1 MDLKNIH
8 NFIFNYE
15 IKTKYSANL
24 KLIYDLNDVNKY
36 EKIMKNIKG
45 EEEKLYM
52 KTYFYQCNLYQKFQM
67 NGPKDIDDII
77 KNMKSDELLNL
88 ELFKKRFELNNE
100 ANYWRQFLR
109 GIYENTIFNINS
121 FMNLEF
127 HTVCHYHLYQCGGN
141 CICGVPITNNI
152 ILDLLIII

>member
-52 KTYFYQCNLYQKFQM
+52 KT
-67 NGPKDIDDII
+67 
-77 KNMKSDELLNL
+77 
-88 ELFKKRFELNNE
+88 
-100 ANYWRQFLR
+100 
-109 GIYENTIFNINS
+109 
-121 FMNLEF
+121 
-127 HTVCHYHLYQCGGN
+127 
-141 CICGVPITNNI
+141 
-152 ILDLLIII
+152 